1 MTTGPRVEILLATYN
16 GARYLPE
23 QLDSLISQT
32 HRPLSLVVRDDG
44 STDETLAVVA
54 RYADRLPLRVLPG
67 GHLGVRR
74 SFFALLAAAD
84 PAADYVAFCDQ
95 DDVWHEDKLARA
107 VAALARRNPAAPA
120 LYCARAVLTDGALNP
135 IGHTRLPHRPPG
147 FANALI
153 ENIASG
159 MATVMNR
166 AAVALINAQQPSAAV
181 NPIHDWWAYQAVT
194 ACGEAVYDPEPALLY
209 RQHGRNT
216 IGVARG
222 PFAGFR
228 ARVMRQLSGQSRGE
242 ISALAAEL
250 RRCLGGRMTPD
261 ARAMLDDFLRP
272 RGPLA
277 RLGYLLRCPLH
288 RQRPSDDLAFR
299 LLYLLGRV

>member
-1 MTTGPRVEILLATYN
+1 MTPGPRVEILLATYN

-23 QLDSLISQT
+23 QLDSLVAQR
-32 HRPLSLVVRDDG
+32 HRPITLVTRDDG
-44 STDETLAVVA
+44 SSDDTVAVV
-54 RYADRLPLRVLPG
+54 RSYADRLPLRVLPA

-74 SFFALLAAAD
+74 SFFTLLAAAD

-95 DDVWHEDKLARA
+95 DDVWIPDKLARA
-107 VAALARRNPAAPA
+107 VARLAALDPDVPA
-120 LYCARAVLTDGALNP
+120 LYCARATLTDGALNP
-135 IGHTRLPHRPPG
+135 IGHTRLPGRPAG

-166 AAVALINAQQPSAAV
+166 AAAALINAAPPSATV
-181 NPIHDWWAYQAVT
+181 NPIHDWWAYQVVA
-194 ACGEAVYDPEPALLY
+194 ACGTVIYDPEPALLY

-228 ARVMRQLSGQSRGE
+228 ARIRRQLSGESRGE
-242 ISALAAEL
+242 ITALAAEL
-250 RRCLGGRMTPD
+250 RRCHGERMPRT
-261 ARAMLDDFLRP
+261 ARAMLDDFLQP

-277 RLGYLLRCPLH
+277 RAAYVLRCPLY

-299 LLYLLGRV
+299 LLYLFGRV

>member
-1 MTTGPRVEILLATYN
+1 MTSAPRVEILLATYN

-23 QLDSLISQT
+23 QLDSLVAQT

-44 STDETLAVVA
+44 STDDTPAIVA
-54 RYADRLPLRVLPG
+54 RYAERLPLRVLPG

-74 SFFALLAAAD
+74 AFFALLAAAD
-84 PAADYVAFCDQ
+84 PAAEYVAFCDQ
-95 DDVWHEDKLARA
+95 DDVWLPDKLARA
-107 VAALARRNPAAPA
+107 VAALAERAPDQPA
-120 LYCARAVLTDGALNP
+120 LYCARAILTDGALNP
-135 IGHTRLPHRPPG
+135 IGHTRLPNRPPG
-147 FANALI
+147 FYNALI

-166 AAVALINAQQPSAAV
+166 AAVNLINAAPPDAAV

-194 ACGEAVYDPEPALLY
+194 ACGTAIYDPEPALLY

-242 ISALAAEL
+242 ISALAGEL
-250 RRCLGGRMTPD
+250 RRCLGDRMTPE
-261 ARAMLDDFLRP
+261 ARTLLDDFLQP
-272 RGPLA
+272 RGLLA
-277 RLGYLLRCPLH
+277 RLGYVARCPLH

>member
-1 MTTGPRVEILLATYN
+1 MTAGPHVEILLATYN
-16 GARYLPE
+16 GARYLPA
-23 QLDSLISQT
+23 QLDSLVAQT

-44 STDETLAVVA
+44 SSDETQAIVA
-54 RYADRLPLRVLPG
+54 AYADRLRLRVLPG

-74 SFFALLAAAD
+74 AFFALLAAAD
-84 PAADYVAFCDQ
+84 VPADYVAFCDQ
-95 DDVWHEDKLARA
+95 DDVWNADKLARA
-107 VAALARRNPAAPA
+107 VAALGRCDPAVPA
-120 LYCARAVLTDGALNP
+120 LYCARAVLTDAALTP
-135 IGHTRLPHRPPG
+135 IGHTRLPNRPPG
-147 FANALI
+147 FYNALI

-166 AAVALINAQQPSAAV
+166 AAVDLINAAPPSAAV

-194 ACGEAVYDPEPALLY
+194 ACGVAIYDPEPALLY

-228 ARVMRQLSGQSRGE
+228 ARVMRQISGQSRGE

-250 RRCLGGRMTPD
+250 RRCLGDRMTAE
-261 ARAMLDDFLRP
+261 ARALLDDFLRP

-277 RLGYLLRCPLH
+277 RLGYVLRCPLH

>member
-1 MTTGPRVEILLATYN
+1 MTTAPRVEILLATYN
-16 GARYLPE
+16 GGRFLRE
-23 QLDSLISQT
+23 QLDSLAAQT

-44 STDETLAVVA
+44 STDDTLAIVEG
-54 RYADRLPLRVLPG
+54 YADRLALRVLRG

-95 DDVWHEDKLARA
+95 DDVWRPDKVARA
-107 VAALARRNPAAPA
+107 VAALRRCDPAVPA
-120 LYCARAVLTDGALNP
+120 LYCARAILTDGTLNP
-135 IGHTRLPHRPPG
+135 IGHTRLPNRPPG
-147 FANALI
+147 FYNALI

-166 AAVALINAQQPSAAV
+166 AAVDLINAAPPSAAV

-194 ACGEAVYDPEPALLY
+194 ACGTAIYDPEPALLY
-209 RQHGRNT
+209 RQHGGNT

-222 PFAGFR
+222 PFAGLR

-242 ISALAAEL
+242 ISALAGEL
-250 RRCLGGRMTPD
+250 RRCLGGRMTPQ

-272 RGPLA
+272 RGPAA
-277 RLGYLLRCPLH
+277 RLGYILRCPLH

>member
-1 MTTGPRVEILLATYN
+1 MTAGPRVEILLATYN
-16 GARYLPE
+16 GARYLRE
-23 QLDSLISQT
+23 QLDSLVAQT

-44 STDETLAVVA
+44 STDDTPAIVA
-54 RYADRLPLRVLPG
+54 AYADRLPLRTLPG

-84 PAADYVAFCDQ
+84 PTADYVAFCDQ
-95 DDVWHEDKLARA
+95 DDVWNPDKLARA
-107 VAALARRNPAAPA
+107 VARLRPCDPAVPA

-135 IGHTRLPHRPPG
+135 IGHTRLPTRPPG

-194 ACGEAVYDPEPALLY
+194 ACGTAIYDPEPALLY

-228 ARVMRQLSGQSRGE
+228 ARVMRQVSGQSRGE

-250 RRCLGGRMTPD
+250 RRCLGPRMTPA
-261 ARAMLDDFLRP
+261 ARALLDDFLRP
-272 RGPLA
+272 RGLA
-277 RLGYLLRCPLH
+277 ARIGYVLRCPLH

>member
-1 MTTGPRVEILLATYN
+1 MTAGSRVEILLATYN

-23 QLDSLISQT
+23 QLDSLIAQT

-44 STDETLAVVA
+44 SSDDTPAIVA
-54 RYADRLPLRVLPG
+54 AYADRLPLRVLPG

-74 SFFALLAAAD
+74 AFFALLAAAD

-95 DDVWHEDKLARA
+95 DDVWHADKLARA
-107 VAALARRNPAAPA
+107 VAALAAHDPAVPA

-135 IGHTRLPHRPPG
+135 IGHTRLPSRPPG

-166 AAVALINAQQPSAAV
+166 AAVALINARQPSHAV

-194 ACGEAVYDPEPALLY
+194 ACGAAIYDPEPALLY

-216 IGVARG
+216 IGVATG
-222 PFAGFR
+222 AFAGFR
-228 ARVMRQLSGQSRGE
+228 ARMIRQISGASRGE
-242 ISALAAEL
+242 ISAQAAEL
-250 RRCLGGRMTPD
+250 RRCLGARMTPA

-272 RGPLA
+272 RGPLG
-277 RLGYLLRCPLH
+277 RFGYVLRCPLH

>member
-1 MTTGPRVEILLATYN
+1 MTAGPRVEILLATYN
-16 GARYLPE
+16 GARYLPA
-23 QLDSLISQT
+23 QLDSLVAQT
-32 HRPLSLVVRDDG
+32 HRPLSLLVRDDG
-44 STDETLAVVA
+44 SSDDTLAIVA
-54 RYADRLPLRVLPG
+54 RYADRLPLRILPG

-95 DDVWHEDKLARA
+95 DDVWHADKLARA
-107 VAALARRNPAAPA
+107 VAALAGCSPDVPA

-135 IGHTRLPHRPPG
+135 IGHTRLPRRPPG
-147 FANALI
+147 FSNALV

-159 MATVMNR
+159 MATVINR
-166 AAVALINAQQPSAAV
+166 AAVALINARQPSAAV
-181 NPIHDWWAYQAVT
+181 DPIHDWWAYQAVT
-194 ACGEAVYDPEPALLY
+194 ACGEAIYDPEPALLY
-209 RQHGRNT
+209 RQHGGNT

-222 PFAGFR
+222 AFAGLR
-228 ARVMRQLSGQSRGE
+228 ARVTRQLSGRSRGE

-250 RRCLGGRMTPD
+250 RRCLGERMTPP

-272 RGPLA
+272 RGALA
-277 RLGYLLRCPLH
+277 RLGYVLRCPLH